1 MNQPDFINKR
11 VRQKMKQK
19 HKSAM
24 LIKQWLST
32 TEYLKNKQ
40 NPYLMSLSH
49 QILPSIRKSTK
60 G

>member
-24 LIKQWLST
+24 LMRQWLRT
-32 TEYLKNKQ
+32 TEYLKNK
-40 NPYLMSLSH
+40 
-49 QILPSIRKSTK
+49 
-60 G
+60 